1 MSKKDSEET
10 LLYPWYQ
17 AKDWADLE
25 QGDLLLDCP
34 VLVPEGDITEQ
45 LMKVTEDLAVSIPI
59 AVEVYNLVI
68 MSQSCDL
75 QTNKVSQVLLCAYF
89 PASNHNK
96 SIRNDIRKNRFPAL
110 HMIEKC
116 EIPNHTFE
124 RQVVDFRTIYTLPKK
139 FIKELTK
146 GKGER
151 VRLLPPYKEHLSQS
165 FARYFMRVG
174 LPEPLGDE

>member
-1 MSKKDSEET
+1 MSKKDSET
-10 LLYPWYQ
+10 LFYPWYQ
-17 AKDWADLE
+17 AKDWTDLE
-25 QGDLLLDCP
+25 QGDLLLSCP
-34 VLVPEGDITEQ
+34 VLVPEGDITEH
-45 LMKVTEDLAVSIPI
+45 LMRVTEDLTVDIPI

-75 QTNKVSQVLLCAYF
+75 ENDKVNQVLLCAYF

-96 SIRNDIRKNRFPAL
+96 GIRSDIRKNRFPAL

-116 EIPNHTFE
+116 EIPNHPFE
-124 RQVVDFRTIYTLPKK
+124 RQVIDFRTIYTLPKK
-139 FIKELTK
+139 FIEELTNR
-146 GKGER
+146 KGER

-174 LPEPLGDE
+174 LPEPLEDE